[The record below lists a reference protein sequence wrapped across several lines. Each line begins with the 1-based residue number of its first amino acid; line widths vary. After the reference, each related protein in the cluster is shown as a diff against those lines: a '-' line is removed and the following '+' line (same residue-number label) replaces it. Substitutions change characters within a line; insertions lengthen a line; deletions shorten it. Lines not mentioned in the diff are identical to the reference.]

1 MLKFKKKN
9 LSYLY
14 IFFLILVL
22 FFSKFSTNIAS
33 SNNYNISKVKVE
45 EIYDLK
51 FEKNKIIDRAFK
63 KAFKILIYKITENKD
78 KSIAKNI
85 SLNEI
90 KSLIENFSIIDERF
104 TNNKYIS
111 EFNVQFNKKKILRYL
126 NNKGAIPSSPKKIKV
141 FLLPVLIDENS
152 NELYDLNNNI
162 FYKNWDFNSKKYHLI
177 EYVLPNEDIEDYSII
192 RKNIKNIENYNFKE
206 IIDKYNLQNEI
217 ILIILKSN
225 SQIQVFSKIKFD
237 KNIMLVNNIYD
248 VSSFNDNSVIDNIIL
263 DIKEVYEDKWK
274 SINKINTSIML
285 PIRLSI
291 DSKNIELSK
300 KFENKIY
307 STDLISNY
315 KIERF
320 NNQKVIYKIIFN
332 STQDRFLDIMS
343 SYNFKIDTSQEIWT
357 LQ

>member
-1 MLKFKKKN
+1 
-9 LSYLY
+9 
-14 IFFLILVL
+14 
-22 FFSKFSTNIAS
+22 
-33 SNNYNISKVKVE
+33 
-45 EIYDLK
+45 
-51 FEKNKIIDRAFK
+51 
-63 KAFKILIYKITENKD
+63 
-78 KSIAKNI
+78 
-85 SLNEI
+85 
-90 KSLIENFSIIDERF
+90 
-104 TNNKYIS
+104 
-111 EFNVQFNKKKILRYL
+111 
-126 NNKGAIPSSPKKIKV
+126 
-141 FLLPVLIDENS
+141 
-152 NELYDLNNNI
+152 LNNNI

-177 EYVLPNEDIEDYSII
+177 KYVLPNEDIEDYSII

-225 SQIQVFSKIKFD
+225 SQIQVFSKIKLD

-307 STDLISNY
+307 SIDLISNY

-320 NNQKVIYKIIFN
+320 NNKKVIYKIIFN

-343 SYNFKIDTSQEIWT
+343 SYNFKIDTSKEIWT
-357 LQ
+357 LQWEN